1 MTADKLTI
9 QTQAAVIGAS
19 LGGVLATWQLCRAG
33 VKTVLTSEFPWIGG
47 QMTSQAVPPDEHRY
61 IESFG
66 ASASYQA
73 FRAAIRAHYDAQQDF
88 VDNSAM
94 TEGCNPGDGW
104 VSRLCFEPAVAERY
118 FRDLL
123 QPYLD
128 SGVLTLL
135 EHRRPTAAERD
146 DRKIQSVTLV
156 NMDDRCAITE
166 VRADYFLDGTDTGAL
181 LALAELPYRLGKES
195 HADFAEPQAPES
207 ASRDDQQPVTFV
219 CALCLHDSPV
229 TPLPK
234 PVEYDFWRT
243 HILPKYDYPLFS
255 DHLPGHE
262 QFSSIRLPFF
272 SAAAV
277 AGDFNDQTLD
287 LWRYRRIIAAQNWSG
302 DQTRDVS
309 LINWAQND
317 YALHPLLDG
326 VEKDEQGVAEA
337 AKALTRCFVHW
348 LQTEAPRNC
357 IGEEGFGFPELAL
370 AADVLGTDDGF
381 AQQVYV
387 RESRRIVGLQTLS
400 QGDIILPKDG
410 PETWHPARFANS
422 VGIGLYN
429 MDIHPTC
436 VSGMGT
442 NAAVRPFEL
451 PLGIFIPADADN
463 LLPACKNIG
472 VTHLVN
478 AATRVHPIEW
488 LVGEVAGLLAAHCLQ
503 TDTDPVG
510 IFEAE
515 PRTRA
520 FQQYVEEQGIPVH
533 WPDDPDSVK
542 SITKPGV
549 KQSAKQTA

>member
-1 MTADKLTI
+1 MSADNCVIK
-9 QTQAAVIGAS
+9 TQAAVIGAS
-19 LGGVLATWQLCRAG
+19 LGGVLAAWQLCRAG
-33 VKTVLTSEFPWIGG
+33 VSTLLSSEFPWIGG

-66 ASASYQA
+66 VSESYRV
-73 FRAAIRAHYDAQQDF
+73 FREAIRAHYLAQQDF
-88 VDNSAM
+88 VDNSTM

-104 VSRLCFEPAVAERY
+104 VSRLCFEPVVAERY

-123 QPYLD
+123 QPYLE

-135 EHRRPTAAERD
+135 ERNRPTSAKRD
-146 DRKIQSVTLV
+146 GRNVESVTLV
-156 NMDDRCAITE
+156 ELDTRGARTE
-166 VRADYFLDGTDTGAL
+166 VRADYFLDATDTGAL
-181 LALAELPYRLGKES
+181 LALADLPYRLGKES
-195 HADFAEPQAPES
+195 YTEFAEPQAPES

-219 CALCLHDSPV
+219 CALRRHDSAA
-229 TPLPK
+229 TPIPK
-234 PVEYDFWRT
+234 PEEYDFWRA
-243 HILPKYDYPLFS
+243 HMLPKYDYRLFS
-255 DHLPGHE
+255 DHLPGHA

-272 SAAAV
+272 STAAV

-302 DQTRDVS
+302 SRANDVS

-326 VEKDEQGVAEA
+326 QEKNEQEVAEA

-348 LQTEAPRNC
+348 LQTEAPRDC
-357 IGEEGFGFPELAL
+357 IGEVGLGFPELVL
-370 AADVLGTDDGF
+370 AEDVLGSDDGF

-400 QGDIILPKDG
+400 QGDIILQEGNSD
-410 PETWHPARFANS
+410 TWSPARVENS

-436 VSGMGT
+436 VSSMGS

-463 LLPACKNIG
+463 LLPACKNIA

-488 LVGEVAGLLAAHCLQ
+488 LVGEVAGLLAAYCFQ
-503 TDTDPVG
+503 TDALPAG
-510 IFEAE
+510 IFESEA
-515 PRTRA
+515 RTKA
-520 FQQYVEEQGIPVH
+520 FQDYVMEQGIPVH
-533 WPDDPDSVK
+533 WPGAPFASEK
-542 SITKPGV
+542 NA
-549 KQSAKQTA
+549 QQNA